1 MNASDYGAADKLRP
15 FHAIV
20 LLTLC
25 LIPLASCSLPLSTA
39 SIFYP
44 SVVSY
49 LGLSS
54 TAELSVYQ
62 TFMSFAQIVTLIFAG
77 KIIAKHDVRLVL
89 TLSSLAIGL
98 PFLAM
103 SAFGAVWQW
112 YIAGVVQGIGIAF
125 NLYVAI
131 PTLINRWFANR
142 IGFLVGLC
150 MAFSSIGGIVFNLV
164 AGWLVGMGPEGWRT
178 GYLVF
183 GIITLV
189 TTVPFTIFGLR
200 SFPSDVGLVPYAGGE
215 KGAKTAVSATQNIGL
230 SFRQATRKP
239 AFWGMVLYAGITTF
253 TAISMTILPTYAGSL
268 AQTFPETAANA
279 ALLLSMVSIG
289 GMVGKFTLGAVC
301 DKSCNLAIG
310 LAVGSGVIGYLLIWF
325 LPGNLASFLA
335 GGFLF
340 GLFFS
345 TSTVVPPI
353 ICRTSFGNA
362 DYSNIWSRTSTFAQV
377 FGALANAVWGLL
389 AFGDFSVYFI
399 AALAGMVAS
408 CVLGFYA
415 VASGK
420 KVISRVIAESASES

>member
-1 MNASDYGAADKLRP
+1 MSASDSVTTDKLRP
-15 FHAIV
+15 FHAVV

-77 KIIAKHDVRLVL
+77 KVIAKHDVRVVL

-103 SAFGAVWQW
+103 STFDAVWQW
-112 YIAGVVQGIGIAF
+112 YVAGIVQGVGIAF

-131 PTLINRWFANR
+131 PTLVNRWFASR

-183 GIITLV
+183 GILV
-189 TTVPFTIFGLR
+189 LATTVPFTIFGLR
-200 SFPSDVGLVPYAGGE
+200 SFPADVGLAPYAGG
-215 KGAKTAVSATQNIGL
+215 KDAANTAVVATQNIGFTF
-230 SFRQATRKP
+230 SQVMRKP
-239 AFWGMVLYAGITTF
+239 AYWGLALYAGITTF
-253 TAISMTILPTYAGSL
+253 TAISMTILPTYSGSL

-289 GMVGKFTLGAVC
+289 GMVGKFTLGAIC

-310 LAVGSGVIGYLLIWF
+310 LAVGSGIAGYLLIW
-325 LPGNLASFLA
+325 LAPGNLIAFLS

-345 TSTVVPPI
+345 TSTVIPPI
-353 ICRTSFGNA
+353 ICRSSFGNA
-362 DYSNIWSRTSTFAQV
+362 DYSNIWSRTSTIAQV

-389 AFGDFSVYFI
+389 AFGDFSLYFV
-399 AALAGMVAS
+399 AAFIGMAAS
-408 CVLGFYA
+408 CLFGFYSVTA
-415 VASGK
+415 GK
-420 KVISRVIAESASES
+420 KAISQLIAGSAVE